1 MLNDY
6 ITYDREF
13 FNIALESLTQNEFL
27 EMNEECILL
36 KEKNRK
42 ILNKLISIYQAIVLE
57 KDHQIIIPQ
66 ILEQQEVFE
75 LANHILISLL
85 PNYKSRILE
94 YDSLLCTY
102 PNLSIQG
109 SCYYYEISKKNGIV
123 PIEIQIPEKMTEY
136 SIGEINHEKTHTLVM
151 DMISLKQFPVIYLEL
166 LSMLIQK
173 ITNYEVERKLGI
185 NTTHIIDNVVRT
197 IDNSKGISILDV
209 LKDIP
214 FELEDINNRFVYQYL
229 NIKVNN
235 YLISDWYS
243 DLLFQFYL
251 LEPKEI
257 KTELDQIFSN
267 KMSLEQ
273 MLNNHQ
279 INLRNK
285 SFLPS
290 IQKKIEISKK
300 YSIKR

>member
-42 ILNKLISIYQAIVLE
+42 ILSKLISIYQAIVLE

-136 SIGEINHEKTHTLVM
+136 TIGEINHEKTHTLVM

-173 ITNYEVERKLGI
+173 ITNYEVERKLGT

-197 IDNSKGISILDV
+197 IDNSKGISILDI

-229 NIKVNN
+229 NIKAND

-243 DLLFQFYL
+243 DLLFEFYI
-251 LEPKEI
+251 LEPKQI
-257 KTELDQIFSN
+257 KIELDQIFSN
-267 KMSLEQ
+267 KMSLDQ

-279 INLRNK
+279 INLQNK
-285 SFLPS
+285 SLLPS